1 MMKRIRMYTE
11 YWLINIAG
19 LWNIF
24 DIIIIMIMLL
34 PIWQTN
40 NIISVWYASCY
51 DCLYYRNSLSFS
63 LITFWNEYQL
73 QGSQTFEIKIL
84 LCFNERLRNP
94 CTVV

>member
-1 MMKRIRMYTE
+1 MMKRIQMYTE

-19 LWNIF
+19 LWNT
-24 DIIIIMIMLL
+24 M
-34 PIWQTN
+34 WTN
-40 NIISVWYASCY
+40 NIISVWYASCYMY

-73 QGSQTFEIKIL
+73 QGSQTFEIKIS